1 MRVGRGDPVPFG
13 TERGGGLEGFSKG
26 LKNGGSGIF
35 AGMSLHLGVSEAEA
49 SFTALAMGGM
59 AEWDKTGLKRH
70 ANFSLEIHIF
80 FSSEK
85 NENRLRE
92 IHVFQDRAYSVD
104 P

>member
-1 MRVGRGDPVPFG
+1 
-13 TERGGGLEGFSKG
+13 
-26 LKNGGSGIF
+26 
-35 AGMSLHLGVSEAEA
+35 
-49 SFTALAMGGM
+49 MGGM

-85 NENRLRE
+85 NVNRLRE
-92 IHVFQDRAYSVD
+92 IHVFQDWAYSVD